1 MNISLKKSLFFSF
14 ALAFVL
20 CNISAMAQLQFVQN
34 KGQWN
39 STINY
44 QGDFNTGAIFLEKKG
59 FTILMHKPEDV
70 VKLGEFTHGGQQQP
84 TKENPAKDFIFHSFA
99 YNVTF
104 LGVTEN
110 PVLVPDKPLLT
121 YNNYFI
127 GNDKS
132 KWAGDCKIY
141 NAVTYKNI
149 YPNID
154 VRYYTTNDKLK
165 YDFIIH
171 PGGNPAAIAL
181 RYDGV
186 TSLSVKNKELIIGTS
201 MGDVKEL
208 SPYSYQANT
217 KGDGNVET
225 KYVVKDNVVT
235 FGVKKYNPAATLV
248 IDPQIIFCSF
258 TGSTVDNWGY
268 TATPGPDGSFFAG
281 GIVFGNGYPASTGA
295 FQTTFNGGPNE
306 GNEPG
311 SDIGIFKFSANGG
324 QRLYATYIGGRTGS
338 EQPHSLI
345 ADAQNNL
352 IIAGRTNASDYP
364 ELSPLNVKGAGFDIV
379 VTKLN
384 ATGTALIGSVRI
396 GGSGDDG
403 VNISP
408 KFNTLTGAAKRLRR
422 NYGDDARSEVI
433 LDAANNIYL
442 ASCTQSSDF
451 KGITPGAAQ
460 PGFKGAQDGII
471 LKFTPNLDGIL
482 FATYFG
488 GASDDACFVAA
499 INPVSGNL
507 YVGGATSSNILPGST
522 SGVVQPNLAGDID
535 GFVTELR
542 PDGTIIRTTF
552 LGTPATDL
560 VYGLKFDRFGYPYV
574 MGTSTGSWLI
584 KAAAYAN
591 PGSRQFI
598 SKLLP
603 DLSDYV
609 YSTVFG
615 SGSSPEPNI
624 SPIAFLVD
632 RCENVYVSGW
642 GGGINTGEGYAAGNT
657 FNMPEVNP
665 LPNPPAD
672 GRDFYFFVLK
682 KDAQSQ
688 LFGSHFGQN
697 DNVNS
702 NGIGDHVDGGTSRF
716 DANGTIYQAI
726 CANCYNGYKTNRFI
740 QFPTTGGVV
749 YPRNESEA
757 CNQASVKID
766 MNFAGVSAEIKSVI
780 DSVENDTLGCIPLTV
795 NFKDIQAKG
804 VTYYWN
810 FNAVVNPNAVDTT
823 TTNPLSQHIFTIP
836 GIYRVRLISEDLNT
850 CNLRDT
856 SYINIKAGDNRAILN
871 FTKVKVGPCTSRAYQ
886 FTNTSSALAPSFFD
900 NRSFVWDYGD
910 GSPTDTTGISPSLP
924 PHTFPGPGSYFIKLT
939 LIDPDFCNA
948 PVTKIDTLRINDN
961 VKAAFTTPALGCAPY
976 TASFTNTSLAG
987 LGWKWDFGD
996 PSSGILNTSS
1006 LFQPTH
1012 QYLSVGSYN
1021 VRLIAYDSTT
1031 CNKTDTSSYFTIKV
1045 LPKPTAI
1052 AGWGPNPPQANV
1064 PVSFTNSSL
1073 NANRYFWN
1081 FADGE
1086 TSVETSP
1093 VHEYNATG
1101 TYKPYLVAYNEAG
1114 CTDTANLVVSVIINP
1129 LLDVPNAF
1137 TPGKFGINGI
1147 VSVRGFGIGK
1157 MNWRIYNRWG
1167 QLVFQSASK
1176 RTGWNGYYK
1185 GVLQP
1190 TDVYTY
1196 TLDVEFTDGK
1206 KMQKTGD
1213 ITLLR

>member
-1 MNISLKKSLFFSF
+1 MVCHNYTAIG
-14 ALAFVL
+14 
-20 CNISAMAQLQFVQN
+20 QLRFVQN
-34 KGQWN
+34 KGQWD
-39 STINY
+39 SKINY
-44 QGDFNTGAIFLEKKG
+44 QGDFSSGSIFLENNG
-59 FTILMHKPEDV
+59 FTILMHKPEDIEARGQFV
-70 VKLGEFTHGGQQQP
+70 HGGQ
-84 TKENPAKDFIFHSFA
+84 PAPPKGQSPAGFTMHSFA

-104 LGVTEN
+104 LGAAKNTV
-110 PVLVPDKPLLT
+110 PVPDKALLE

-132 KWAGDCKIY
+132 RWAGNCHIY

-181 RYDGV
+181 RYDGA
-186 TSLSVKNKELIIGTS
+186 TSVAVKNKELIIGTTI
-201 MGDVKEL
+201 GDVKEL
-208 SPYSYQANT
+208 EPYSYQANVP
-217 KGDGNVET
+217 GNATVET
-225 KYVVKDNVVT
+225 RYIVHDNVVT
-235 FGVKKYNPAATLV
+235 FDVKKYDSKATLV
-248 IDPQIIFCSF
+248 IDPQVIFCSF
-258 TGSTVDNWGY
+258 TGSTADNWGY
-268 TATPGPDGSFFAG
+268 TATPGSDGSFFAG
-281 GIVFGNGYPASTGA
+281 GIVFANGYPASTGA
-295 FQTTFNGGPNE
+295 FQTTFAGGVSD
-306 GNEPG
+306 GQEPG
-311 SDIGIFKFSANGG
+311 YDIGIFKFSPNGG
-324 QRLYATYIGGRTGS
+324 QRLFATYIGGSSGN
-338 EQPHSLI
+338 EQPHSMI
-345 ADAQNNL
+345 VDAQNNL
-352 IIAGRTNASDYP
+352 IIAGRTNSADYP
-364 ELSPLNVKGAGFDIV
+364 QLSPLSVQGAGYDIII
-379 VTKLN
+379 TKLN
-384 ATGTALIGSVRI
+384 ATGSALLGSLKI
-396 GGSGDDG
+396 GGGGDDG

-408 KFNTLTGAAKRLRR
+408 KSNQLSSATNRLRR

-433 LDAANNIYL
+433 VDAANNIYL
-442 ASCTQSSDF
+442 ASCTQSPDF
-451 KGITPGAAQ
+451 KGLTPNAVQ
-460 PGFKGAQDGII
+460 PVFGGLQDGVI
-471 LKFTPNLDGIL
+471 LKFTPALNGIL
-482 FATYFG
+482 YASYFG

-499 INPVSGNL
+499 INPVSGN
-507 YVGGATSSNILPGST
+507 VFFGGATSSSTLPGST
-522 SGVVQPNLAGDID
+522 AGVIQPNLAGGID
-535 GFVTELR
+535 GFVTEVR
-542 PDGTIIRTTF
+542 PNGSIVRTTF
-552 LGTPATDL
+552 LGTGATDL
-560 VYGLKFDRFGYPYV
+560 VYGLKFDKVGFPYV
-574 MGTSTGSWLI
+574 MGTSTGSWPVRN
-584 KAAAYAN
+584 APFVN

-598 SKLLP
+598 SKLAP
-603 DLSDYV
+603 DLSGFV

-615 SGSSPEPNI
+615 TGSASEPNI

-642 GGGINTGEGYAAGNT
+642 GGGINNGESYSSGNT
-657 FNMPEVNP
+657 FNLPEVNP
-665 LPNPPAD
+665 LPNPAAD

-697 DNVNS
+697 DLTSGV
-702 NGIGDHVDGGTSRF
+702 GDHVDGGTSRF

-726 CANCYNGYKTNRFI
+726 CANCYDGYKTNRFK

-749 YPRNESEA
+749 FPKNESLA
-757 CNQASVKID
+757 CNQAAVKID
-766 MNFAGVSAEIKSVI
+766 MNFSGVNAEIKSVI
-780 DSVENDTLGCIPLTV
+780 DSVENDTLGCIPLKV
-795 NFKDIQAKG
+795 DFKDIQAKG

-810 FNAVVNPNAVDTT
+810 FNSSGNPAAVDTI
-823 TTNPLSQHIFTIP
+823 TTNPLSQHIFTVP

-871 FTKVKVGPCTSRAYQ
+871 FTKAKVGPCTSRAYQ
-886 FTNTSSALAPSFFD
+886 FTNTSSAVAPSFFD

-910 GSPTDTTGISPSLP
+910 GSPADTTGLTPSLP
-924 PHTFPGPGSYFIKLT
+924 PHTFPGPGSYFVKLT

-948 PVTKIDTLRINDN
+948 PVTKVDTLRINDN
-961 VKAAFTTPALGCAPY
+961 VKASFTTASLGCAPY

-987 LGWKWDFGD
+987 LDWQWDFGD
-996 PSSGILNTSS
+996 PASGAANTSN

-1012 QYLSVGSYN
+1012 VYTTVGSYN

-1031 CNKTDTSSYFTIKV
+1031 CNKIDTSPYFTIKV

-1052 AGWGPNPPQANV
+1052 AGWGPNPPSANV
-1064 PVSFTNSSL
+1064 PVSFTNNSL
-1073 NANRYFWN
+1073 NANRYFWD
-1081 FADGE
+1081 FGDGE
-1086 TSVETSP
+1086 TSTQFAP

-1101 TYKPYLVAYNEAG
+1101 GYSAYLVAYNQAG
-1114 CTDTANLVVSVIINP
+1114 CTDTANIRVNVIVNP

-1137 TPGKFGINGI
+1137 TPGKFGVNAV

-1176 RTGWNGYYK
+1176 KNGWDGYYK
-1185 GVLQP
+1185 NVLQP

-1206 KMQKTGD
+1206 KLQKTGD